1 MSEKT
6 KERNQEIADLIKPV
20 LLDLQILMREV
31 PIEEME
37 SILNR
42 MKDTASTL
50 AAWPFPNTLNKAEE
64 MNVKN
69 ELFKAM
75 INFMKAQ
82 KKVLDFKNKPK
93 SFSNG
98 DEVLKAMGLL

>member
-6 KERNQEIADLIKPV
+6 KERSQQIADLLKPI
-20 LLDLQILMREV
+20 LLSLQMFMQEV

-37 SILNR
+37 SILSD
-42 MKDTASTL
+42 MEDVTSTL

-75 INFMKAQ
+75 INFMKTQ
-82 KKVLDFKNKPK
+82 KKVLDFQNKPK

>member
-6 KERNQEIADLIKPV
+6 KERSQQIADLLKPV
-20 LLDLQILMREV
+20 LLSLQTFMQEV

-37 SILNR
+37 SIAND
-42 MKDTASTL
+42 MEDVASTL

-64 MNVKN
+64 MKVKN
-69 ELFKAM
+69 ELMESM
-75 INFMKAQ
+75 IHFMKAQ
-82 KKVLDFKNKPK
+82 KKVLDFNNKPK